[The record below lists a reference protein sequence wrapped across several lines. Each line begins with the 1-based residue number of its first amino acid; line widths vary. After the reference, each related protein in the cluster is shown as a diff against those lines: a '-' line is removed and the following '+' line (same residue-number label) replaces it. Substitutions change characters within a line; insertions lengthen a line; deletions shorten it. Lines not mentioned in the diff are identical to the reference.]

1 MKIDSSESFEFMTGG
16 IKIEFWSVCG
26 AALGSPWRALGHVG
40 KLHGLFWRRL
50 QFGFRLIC
58 VSYYI
63 GRPLVRFEDVLRVLG
78 VLSQR
83 FKLLLLCLDDDTIG
97 YAIFVAIG

>member
-1 MKIDSSESFEFMTGG
+1 MTGG
-16 IKIEFWSVCG
+16 IKIEVWLVCG
-26 AALGSPWRALGHVG
+26 AALGSPWRALGRFG

-63 GRPLVRFEDVLRVLG
+63 GRPLVCFEDVLRVLG

-83 FKLLLLCLDDDTIG
+83 FKLLLLCLDDDTIL
-97 YAIFVAIG
+97 YAIFIAIG